1 MLSRNHKLDAVIVTA
16 MSDYV
21 QATTQD
27 SSIPNSDPNP
37 LGIEPAHMEFIQPA
51 GLQVMLENS
60 TLQVFDS
67 EGLAVND
74 SIRRCDSGT
83 YISNEENNTR
93 DSSHDRIEMLHQLID
108 IKVRVADIVTHIS

>member
-27 SSIPNSDPNP
+27 SPILSSNLNP
-37 LGIEPAHMEFIQPA
+37 LGIEPVRMEFIQPA
-51 GLQVMLENS
+51 GLQVMVENP

-67 EGLAVND
+67 EGSAVND
-74 SIRRCDSGT
+74 SIRRCDLAT
-83 YISNEENNTR
+83 DNSNEENYTR
-93 DSSHDRIEMLHQLID
+93 ESSHDRIEVLHQLID
-108 IKVRVADIVTHIS
+108 IKVRVADI

>member
-27 SSIPNSDPNP
+27 SPNISNLNP
-37 LGIEPAHMEFIQPA
+37 LGIESVRMEFIQPA
-51 GLQVMLENS
+51 GLQVMVENP
-60 TLQVFDS
+60 TLQVFGS

-74 SIRRCDSGT
+74 SIRRCDLAT
-83 YISNEENNTR
+83 ENSNEESYTR
-93 DSSHDRIEMLHQLID
+93 DSSHDRIEVLHQLID